1 MYIEMKKKRRI
12 EMEDNN
18 FNRKNQNRK
27 KYFNKRFNRN
37 KMLYN
42 GR

>member
-1 MYIEMKKKRRI
+1 MKTKRRI
-12 EMEDNN
+12 EMEDKK
-18 FNRKNQNRK
+18 FYKKNQNRK
-27 KYFNKRFNRN
+27 KYFNKRFYRN

>member
-1 MYIEMKKKRRI
+1 MNLESKKKRRI
-12 EMEDNN
+12 EKEDQNL
-18 FNRKNQNRK
+18 NRK

-42 GR
+42 RQ